1 MYLLLVLS
9 LPQAGHHL
17 SLHVSVDCSLPRLQ
31 TKWGMANWAVQ
42 TIWPFLVALLQL
54 AWVLGGSHKRFR
66 YCGWLSCTQVVPV
79 TYHQY
84 DEYPREKKGLS
95 QDLVLDMAAWDLP
108 HLRASSTVLRTM
120 ITPRVLENHWALGN
134 GQIIYRA
141 DFLETRNWYFY
152 LGY

>member
-17 SLHVSVDCSLPRLQ
+17 SLHVSVDCSLPSCRPNEAWQIGQFKLYDLFWWPYCSWHEC
-31 TKWGMANWAVQ
+31 WGAP
-42 TIWPFLVALLQL
+42 TS
-54 AWVLGGSHKRFR
+54 VLGTVGDCPVPHGR
-66 YCGWLSCTQVVPV
+66 TQVVPV

-120 ITPRVLENHWALGN
+120 ITPRVLENH
-134 GQIIYRA
+134 
-141 DFLETRNWYFY
+141 
-152 LGY
+152 